1 MDMFTPPLAISGAF
15 VFILTKLFLMTGF
28 AWAAIGE

>member
-1 MDMFTPPLAISGAF
+1 MDMFTPPLAVGGAF
-15 VFILTKLFLMTGF
+15 VFIFSELFLMTGF

>member
-1 MDMFTPPLAISGAF
+1 MDMFTSPFVISCAF

>member
-1 MDMFTPPLAISGAF
+1 MEIFMPPLAISGAL

-28 AWAAIGE
+28 TWAAIGE